1 MLDKICI
8 FVVFFA
14 KETRIIRHTQDT
26 LSLFGKT
33 FENNDPDGK
42 KS

>member
-26 LSLFGKT
+26 LSLFGT
-33 FENNDPDGK
+33 SYLK
-42 KS
+42 K